1 MRIKA
6 PAFMSRINLYKWG
19 AIALFYI
26 ASVTGAFFYGGFKN
40 EQKHLEADAKEA
52 KERAA
57 LIVDHVKARIPEV
70 QKDDAEA
77 AKLRAE
83 MAVLRREYNEAIN
96 ARPDLPECALTDDE
110 LRYFQEAARRT
121 H

>member
-1 MRIKA
+1 MRFKA
-6 PAFMSRINLYKWG
+6 PAFLSGLNWYKWG

-40 EQKHLEADAKEA
+40 EQKHLEADVQEA

-57 LIVDHVKARIPEV
+57 LIVDHVKERLPEV
-70 QKDDAEA
+70 QKDDNEA
-77 AKLRAE
+77 AQLRAE
-83 MAVLRREYNEAIN
+83 MSVLRRQYNEAIN